1 MTHPPIQLFTFPTP
15 NGIKVAIML
24 EECEQPYEVITVNI
38 LKGEQR
44 KPDFLRIS
52 PNNKIPALV
61 DPHGPDSAPIAIF
74 ESGAILQY
82 LGRKTGRFYPAAER
96 RRVTVEE
103 WLFWQM
109 ANLGAMGGQAH
120 HYLKYATEKVPY
132 AMKRFSDEMH
142 RIYGVM
148 DKRLTGRDH
157 LADEYSIADM
167 ACFGWISRWK
177 DQGVQIDDFSEVK
190 AWLVRMQARPAVQRA
205 TLRVGAP

>member
-1 MTHPPIQLFTFPTP
+1 LTQPPIQLFNFPTP
-15 NGIKVAIML
+15 NGIKPAIML
-24 EECEQPYEVITVNI
+24 EECELAYEVTTVNI
-38 LKGEQR
+38 MKGEQHR
-44 KPDFLRIS
+44 PDFLRVS
-52 PNNKIPALV
+52 PNNKIPAIL
-61 DPHGPDSAPIAIF
+61 DPHGPGGAPISVF

-96 RRVTVEE
+96 KRVTVEE
-103 WLFWQM
+103 WLFWQV

-148 DKRLTGRDH
+148 DKRLIGRDY

-167 ACFGWISRWK
+167 ACYGWISRWK
-177 DQGVQIDDFSEVK
+177 DQGVQIDEFTEVK
-190 AWLVRMQARPAVQRA
+190 AWLARMDARSAVQRA
-205 TLRVGAP
+205 KLRVGGP